1 MFFVH
6 FLYDLIF
13 MQNLYPHLTAIQ
25 RTKLS
30 FPSRILH
37 ERKLLKGQVL
47 DFGCGF
53 GKDTEL
59 LQQQGVNIQGYD
71 PYYQPIYP
79 QQKFDTVLSN
89 YVLNVLDKVAQTQV
103 LIQISNLLQ
112 PQGIAYF
119 AVRRDL
125 QKEGYRWHYKHHK
138 YTYQTQV
145 VLPFTSIFRNDF
157 CELYAYQNNRS
168 FLVDLH
174 QIKAD
179 SVRNYYEA
187 ICCFAIED
195 TDGQFH
201 IYPKNKS
208 TNVQDLS
215 NREQQSMA
223 IMHQFI
229 HS

>member
-1 MFFVH
+1 M
-6 FLYDLIF
+6 
-13 MQNLYPHLTAIQ
+13 
-25 RTKLS
+25 LS
-30 FPSRILH
+30 F
-37 ERKLLKGQVL
+37 
-47 DFGCGF
+47 
-53 GKDTEL
+53 
-59 LQQQGVNIQGYD
+59 
-71 PYYQPIYP
+71 
-79 QQKFDTVLSN
+79 
-89 YVLNVLDKVAQTQV
+89 LN
-103 LIQISNLLQ
+103 
-112 PQGIAYF
+112 
-119 AVRRDL
+119 
-125 QKEGYRWHYKHHK
+125 HYKHHK
-138 YTYQTQV
+138 YTYKTHV
-145 VLPFTSIFRNDF
+145 TLPFTSIFRNDF

-215 NREQQSMA
+215 NREQKSMA

>member
-89 YVLNVLDKVAQTQV
+89 YVLNVLDKVSQTQV

-112 PQGIAYF
+112 PQGIAEG
-119 AVRRDL
+119 VLRD
-125 QKEGYRWHYKHHK
+125 G
-138 YTYQTQV
+138 
-145 VLPFTSIFRNDF
+145 
-157 CELYAYQNNRS
+157 ELYLVAPLWMVRS
-168 FLVDLH
+168 GAERGDEVVAPDAP
-174 QIKAD
+174 Q
-179 SVRNYYEA
+179 RGP
-187 ICCFAIED
+187 C
-195 TDGQFH
+195 
-201 IYPKNKS
+201 
-208 TNVQDLS
+208 
-215 NREQQSMA
+215 
-223 IMHQFI
+223 
-229 HS
+229 